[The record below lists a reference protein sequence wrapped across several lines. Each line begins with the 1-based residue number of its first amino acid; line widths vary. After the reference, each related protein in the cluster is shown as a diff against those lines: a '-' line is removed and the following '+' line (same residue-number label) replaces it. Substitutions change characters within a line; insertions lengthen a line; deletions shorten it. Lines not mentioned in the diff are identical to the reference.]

1 MTVTPLPGHSPKG
14 IRDALWETMLALGN
28 LRGVSRDGFQLFNE
42 YLEWANSAT
51 SRLSLLL
58 RPGDIERL
66 VLTKRHWTLVG
77 LDPATQPST
86 LYGLVAL
93 EIDQRDRAFKAEVDA
108 FDASMKKWDG
118 QLGVVVVPD
127 TNVLLHHP
135 SAAGATFENVDWGA
149 EVGALSTG
157 AHLVLPMM
165 LIDELDRLK
174 RTGKD
179 TTRTQA
185 RLTLRRLD
193 QLIDDP
199 TATVQLRPAAGPE
212 LGPVTLE
219 LFLDQPGHERMPIAD
234 DELVDRAAALKDIT
248 GRRVVVLAYDHGT
261 RVRAKSAGV
270 EGIKPERDENT

>member
-1 MTVTPLPGHSPKG
+1 MTATPLPGQPPKN
-14 IRDALWETMLALGN
+14 IRDALWETTLALRN
-28 LRGVSRDGFQLFNE
+28 IRGVSRDGFQLFNE
-42 YLEWANSAT
+42 YLGWANTAT

-58 RPGDIERL
+58 RPGDIDRL
-66 VLTKRHWTLVG
+66 VLTKRHWALIG
-77 LDPATQPST
+77 LDPVTQPNT

-93 EIDQRDRAFKAEVDA
+93 EIDQRDRAFQAEVDE
-108 FDASMKKWDG
+108 FDVSIKKWDG

-135 SAAGATFENVDWGA
+135 SAAVATFENVDWCT
-149 EVGALSTG
+149 EVGALSPG
-157 AHLVLPMM
+157 AHLVLPMI

-185 RLTLRRLD
+185 RLALRRLD

-199 TATVQLRPAAGPE
+199 AATVQLRPEAGPE

-219 LFLDQPGHERMPIAD
+219 LFLDQPGHERLPIAD
-234 DELVDRAAALKDIT
+234 DELVDRAAALKDIS

-270 EGIKPERDENT
+270 EGIKPPRDETK